1 MIFFGHL
8 DAVDSNNKF
17 NKLGEKKMLRKIFC
31 CLFGS
36 AKPVT
41 QPMENL
47 AEKPEAG
54 QVVVQ
59 SNDPILAQIQL
70 FALDF
75 APVGWLMC
83 DGRQLAITQY
93 MVLFAL
99 LGTKYGGDGK
109 MSFALPDLRDKAP
122 MPNMVYCLCVSGVF
136 PERGGS

>member
-1 MIFFGHL
+1 
-8 DAVDSNNKF
+8 
-17 NKLGEKKMLRKIFC
+17 MLRKIFC

-36 AKPVT
+36 AKPVA
-41 QPMENL
+41 QPIENI
-47 AEKPEAG
+47 AEKPETG

-75 APVGWLMC
+75 APVGWLIC

-93 MVLFAL
+93 TVLFAL
-99 LGTKYGGDGK
+99 LGTKYGGDGIR
-109 MSFALPDLRDKAP
+109 SFALPDLRDKAP
-122 MPNMVYCLCVSGVF
+122 MPNMVYCLCASGVF